1 MKGSMRIS
9 NETRK
14 ALKYLGNITERTGS
28 DEERKWFEA
37 GPLRIRVAIQKAVE
51 GFRQDEQEQK
61 KGPGTNP

>member
-28 DEERKWFEA
+28 DEERKWFES
-37 GPLRIRVAIQKAVE
+37 GPLRIRTAIQKAVE
-51 GFRQDEQEQK
+51 GFRKDEAQK
-61 KGPGTNP
+61 E